1 MKLNQY
7 RKRNFLTVNEFAES
21 VRRSSLTIRRWI
33 AMRKIESCKVGLGEY
48 KEKGGKMFRRFHEDE
63 KWQLVP
69 RDMRRVLIPKEEL
82 ERITHKVERLAFI

>member
-33 AMRKIESCKVGLGEY
+33 AMRKIESCKVGPGEY
-48 KEKGGKMFRRFHEDE
+48 KEKGGKMFRRFHKEE
-63 KWQLVP
+63 KWQEIP
-69 RDMRRVLIPKEEL
+69 RDYRKVLIPKSEYD
-82 ERITHKVERLAFI
+82 RITYEVERLAFL